1 MGYGRHTDKG
11 HPAVPVCVRISP
23 NCPRDFYASRD
34 DKHSDLRSKASV
46 TVMAVAA
53 DLHRNFLITEST
65 ERYFRQ
71 RSDALA
77 SFDEPCYSFALIL

>member
-53 DLHRNFLITEST
+53 DLHRNFLIPEWNHPTTEH
-65 ERYFRQ
+65 RAR
-71 RSDALA
+71 
-77 SFDEPCYSFALIL
+77 DEPCLFFCLRIL